1 MASPGYSD
9 VSAQVR
15 NAQHLA
21 GIDLVRVGQHGLVG
35 LEDHRMLGARL
46 VEVLGDLPEV
56 VALLDGVEHRLLGVG
71 NHDLG
76 FDRGDAV
83 GVADG
88 DDGLLDDLLAL
99 NVAADDRLVALHLD
113 AQLLGAKAVRDQ
125 LLLQRL
131 GAGGLVLAAD
141 ANRLAGRL
149 YEIKNADFLSPCL

>member
-1 MASPGYSD
+1 
-9 VSAQVR
+9 
-15 NAQHLA
+15 
-21 GIDLVRVGQHGLVG
+21 
-35 LEDHRMLGARL
+35 MLGARL

-76 FDRGDAV
+76 LDLGDAV

-113 AQLLGAKAVRDQ
+113 AHLLGAKAVRLQ
-125 LLLQRL
+125 FLLQRL